1 MPEQYAQSPVSVKQ
15 LKREKL
21 KDIIKGAKTATG
33 EKAAIVMINPEIDT
47 NVHGTHKMQEETS
60 SPAVFTY
67 GRQQPLHKGHEL
79 VFNKVMDVAS
89 KVRGKPYVFTS
100 HSQDEK
106 KNPLSTQDKV
116 KYIKKMVPHAE
127 VGSTS
132 KEEPSLLHLASKLH
146 KAGHTDLHMV
156 VGSDRA
162 ESMNSTLQKYNGVQG
177 PHGYYNF
184 KSITVHSAGHRDPDA
199 EDTGGLSATKMRQAV
214 SSGDR
219 STFRSGLPDK
229 IKKHSDDIFNKV
241 KSGMGLK
248 EAIELYGFSINDLFE
263 STALNRNWKK
273 LSPTT
278 KDKIIKVYTSD
289 NDDIKPSSFKKFSQ
303 VIKKKID
310 EAKKSPWE
318 KMLTRNPKHAES
330 EARAQKAK
338 DGLKQ
343 AGKDYQA
350 ILDRE
355 AAAKQKKVSES
366 ADVLSQWILSQWKN
380 QEPVNYTRHLTKFFG
395 KPDELTENRAVWYN
409 VDGFK
414 RIEILDEYVMH
425 SSPSPHYDYVYCYI
439 DLKVP
444 HNLSNVLAD
453 SSESILLDHL
463 KGEVGARCASLSA
476 NAVTIQY
483 VMDVVEGNVKPSKKE
498 YESRIKAMKKMFE
511 DGKRYQLDW
520 WPDVTKDT
528 DPSNTYYEH
537 VDHHCCSINEVRKGL
552 WANIHAKRKRI
563 KAGSGERMR
572 KPGSEGAPT
581 PKDLKDSQ

>member
-21 KDIIKGAKTATG
+21 KDIVKGNKTVTG
-33 EKAAIVMINPEIDT
+33 ERAAVVMINPEIDT

-60 SPAVFTY
+60 NPAVFTY

-162 ESMNSTLQKYNGVQG
+162 ESMNSTLQKYNGIQG
-177 PHGYYNF
+177 PHGYYKF

-214 SSGDR
+214 SSDDR

-273 LSPTT
+273 LSPTN

-289 NDDIKPSSFKKFSQ
+289 NDEIKPSSFKKFSQ
-303 VIKKKID
+303 VIKKKLD
-310 EAKKSPWE
+310 EAKK
-318 KMLTRNPKHAES
+318 LN
-330 EARAQKAK
+330 
-338 DGLKQ
+338 
-343 AGKDYQA
+343 
-350 ILDRE
+350 
-355 AAAKQKKVSES
+355 
-366 ADVLSQWILSQWKN
+366 
-380 QEPVNYTRHLTKFFG
+380 
-395 KPDELTENRAVWYN
+395 
-409 VDGFK
+409 
-414 RIEILDEYVMH
+414 
-425 SSPSPHYDYVYCYI
+425 
-439 DLKVP
+439 
-444 HNLSNVLAD
+444 
-453 SSESILLDHL
+453 
-463 KGEVGARCASLSA
+463 
-476 NAVTIQY
+476 
-483 VMDVVEGNVKPSKKE
+483 KE
-498 YESRIKAMKKMFE
+498 ER
-511 DGKRYQLDW
+511 
-520 WPDVTKDT
+520 
-528 DPSNTYYEH
+528 
-537 VDHHCCSINEVRKGL
+537 GL
-552 WANIHAKRKRI
+552 WANIHAKRERI
-563 KAGSGERMR
+563 KRGSGERMR

-581 PKDLKDSQ
+581 PKDFKDSQWFLLKNL